1 MEALHACVHSSLAP
15 FFNAFVR
22 ANAKD
27 GGSSSSSAVAGESVS
42 ASVAAVGAV
51 KQKLDDL
58 EVSLFNA
65 KQNVQIETVVLDW
78 HPQIREAAEKA
89 RAAGRTLKA
98 DDLASRANDAEF
110 LNQLQASVNGWIQK
124 IERVTKLER
133 IETMPPNSDT
143 MQEISFWTELEAEVA
158 HIDEQLRS
166 AEAVTSMALLKQAK
180 RYWATM
186 AFDTDTVGLK
196 KAADLAHQY
205 APLTSD
211 LPLTPL
217 RQAVSVEALR
227 VAVVDVF
234 AHLQRAGAASSY
246 PIERH
251 LRLVEA
257 LARDVGERLIVLL
270 SMRPLLTLDANEA
283 DAVAAQ
289 CAALFGAWRDQFG
302 EYHGMLR
309 KLAKRRGQN
318 KLAITVAVDNKPLEE
333 RIAAVRRFRRQ
344 HEQLRSV
351 IATALPADALDGRD
365 AAAEIAAAYA
375 VVQSVDVLADRES
388 VNSAWDAAVR
398 AYDERVERV
407 EAAITAQL
415 RERLATA
422 QSANEMFRVCTKFN
436 ALFYRPRVRG
446 AVREYQAQLISRV
459 KDDIRALH
467 DTFKQQYPRT
477 EASHVAK
484 LRDVPPVSG
493 AIIWARQLERQL
505 AAAMARVENVL
516 GHGWELD
523 VDGARLAADAERFRA
538 KLNVDAMFEHWVKD
552 TEARALEV
560 VGRVLDVRKRSGGQ
574 LVLDIHFAEHLI
586 TLFKEVRNLQWLG
599 FRVPFSITQPADRA
613 KVLYPF
619 AVSLRESLRAYDAA
633 CSHVESEPSA
643 ASIALLVAALKRD
656 VQALVAEGFRLR
668 WEAWSKL
675 NPFVRKLGAA
685 VQLYSSKSEE
695 AIARSRAVRAAL
707 DALATCDYD
716 AAALRDALARIQAVV
731 DELELASFS
740 NLAHWLAEIEARVVD
755 ILEQRLVAALAVWN
769 EVFSASATK
778 SNNDAATA
786 VSSKKQQLTAAAI
799 AAAAVH
805 DALRAKLTMR
815 LALHEIVIRNQQMTL
830 EPPLES
836 ARERWVDYLHQW
848 LSVVCS
854 QERLR
859 ASRYNE
865 SLADGSDAAATRTYR
880 DVLGRIGGSA
890 LGDAFGAIERRLRE
904 VGAYVDEWLRYQAL
918 WDLEPAVLYDRLGD
932 DVERWR
938 RVLVEIKKS
947 RATFD
952 NAATRREFG
961 PIVID
966 YAQVQQQV
974 NTKYD
979 YWHRDALSTFGTR
992 LGGVMRGTHE
1002 ELAAARQALET
1013 LPLDASSPAA
1023 AVAFI
1028 VALQRTKRQVAQ
1040 WAARVESLDTG
1051 QQLLRRARYAFAA
1064 DWLDFAMVEGEW
1076 SALGELLRRK
1086 EAAVESHIPVLQQRV
1101 RDDTASLDAKV
1112 GAFVTEWPSNVANN
1126 PSAAAQD
1133 ALLALAAAEGALKA
1147 LHAEHERLT
1156 AAREALELGPPA
1168 ADPRKR
1174 LEPVSEELEAL
1185 RGVWNALG
1193 DVWRALDLMGE
1204 QQWATIQPRKVRK
1217 ELEAVLES
1225 LKQMPSRVRQYDAFG
1240 FVQARVKELLKHNI
1254 IVADL
1259 HSEALRE
1266 RHWRELRK
1274 RLNVNWV
1281 LSELTLGDI
1290 WRADLTK
1297 NGAKFRDVITQA
1309 QGELALEEF
1318 LKSVREHWQAYQLEL
1333 VPYQSKC
1340 MLIKGWDELFT
1351 KLSEHLGSLSSMKM
1365 SPFFK
1370 VFEDDHA
1377 QWDDKLNRTRALFD
1391 VWIDVQRR
1399 WVYLESIFTG
1409 SGDIAALLP
1418 KETARFRSLNQE
1430 FLTLMRRVAKA
1441 PAVLEVLAIDGVQ
1454 RAVEHLLETLLKV
1467 QKALGD
1473 YLERQRASFP
1483 RFYFIGDDDLLEII
1497 GNSKD
1502 LDKTQK
1508 HLRKMFAGV
1517 ASLTLADE
1525 NARIVGMSSAEGET
1539 VQFHAPIVLANVPK
1553 VHEWLTALEQ
1563 SMRGT
1568 LARLMRQCHAEAVA
1582 LDFGAADKCM
1592 DWIAR
1597 WPAQLVQLAM
1607 QVLWT
1612 GAVERALER
1621 PKEAAAALDA
1631 TLART
1636 CALLDA
1642 LAEAVMRDLPAV
1654 VRQKFEH
1661 LVTELVHQRDVTRSL
1676 RAANVDSA
1684 QSFAW
1689 LTEMRYYYTPPA
1701 ADATADSAFVKALQI
1716 RVANAAFDYG
1726 WEYLGVGERLVQTPL
1741 TSRAY
1746 LTLTQALH
1754 ARMGGS
1760 PFGPAGTGKC
1770 LARGTPVLMAD
1781 GRFRAVELV
1790 KDGEAVMGD
1799 DGTPRIVTGTTR
1811 GQERMVQI
1819 MPRRRDKAAA
1829 AFVCNASHILSL
1841 KLSTLPALVDQNTV
1855 EFAVVRRDRAGVA
1868 DRIDRQQVKFESA
1881 SEASVV
1887 FAALSAGDDDHR
1899 QLLSRLHYPVSSAFA
1914 VLKRDET
1921 VDISVAHFLDS
1932 SRVAPSVR
1940 SAAKLYH
1947 AAAMTFPTIAQPP
1960 SDPYAFGAWLSDC
1973 ESRRVDDDG
1982 DWSMS
1987 QSTNDGVPD
1996 AFKYGSVATRRQL
2009 LAGICD
2015 AAAGGEIAL
2024 KSEQL
2029 LADVEFVARSLGF
2042 DAERTTAGRLAV
2054 GVAALEEF
2062 SIQLVSPCGGDAG
2075 WKVVVDDAAAALD
2088 AAAVTL
2094 EKLPLPE
2101 YVVGDFFGFQVSGN
2115 GRFVVGERC
2124 YVTHNTE
2131 TAKALGTQ
2139 LGRYTLV
2146 FCCDDSF
2153 DLKAVSRILIGLC
2166 MCGAWGVFDE
2176 FNRLEERILS
2186 AVSQQ
2191 IQVIQE
2197 GLAGGKREIELGERT
2212 VPLSDDMGIFVT
2224 MNPGYAGRTELP
2236 QNLKQL
2242 FRGIAMISP
2251 DRELIAQVML
2261 FSQGYKTAERLS
2273 SKIVPLFRLCAEQL
2287 SSQAHYDFG
2296 LRALKSV
2303 LVSAGRLKRHTI
2315 AAAHEAARDGAA
2327 AAAAVLSASGEQ
2339 LVALEAQ
2346 LLMRSV
2352 CETVLPKLVAADI
2365 GLFHSLLRDVFPG
2378 VRYESVALDAVLVNV
2393 RAVCA
2398 ERQLLAS
2405 EAWLAKVVQLYQ
2417 MVALHHGLMMVGPS
2431 AGKTT
2436 AWQVLLEALERTEGV
2451 RGASYVLDPKAIT
2464 KDELFGTLDAT
2475 TREWTDGLFTHLL
2488 RRIIDNVR
2496 GDEHLKRHWIIFD
2509 GDVDPEWV
2517 ENLNALL
2524 DDNRILTLPNG
2535 ERLALPHNVRI
2546 MFEVQHLRYATP
2558 ATVSRCGMVFFSQE
2572 TLPTTVLLDGYL
2584 LRLRARPTEADE
2596 RAAHEREVK
2605 QAGAG
2610 ADAATV
2616 PTTLGGLRAQRV
2628 CADALAPHLAA
2639 DGFVLRAIEYAEQR
2653 AHVMTFTRLRVLEN
2667 VFAILNKGI
2676 AIVTDYNA
2684 AHGDFPLDG
2693 ARTAAFIEQWSAF
2706 AVMWGVGGSMSLHER
2721 ELFARHV
2728 ADAVPFSTPDGS
2740 GAKGVG
2746 AGAPSLLDYGVQL
2759 DVPAGWQLWS
2769 ERVPRIDIETHQV
2782 GSPDLVI
2789 ATVDTVRHEAVLH
2802 AWLHEHRPLLL
2813 CGPPGSGKS
2822 MTLQATLQSMPEVLF
2837 VSLNFS
2843 SATTPELLMNTFAQ
2857 YCEYTR
2863 TASGDTVLRP
2873 TLAGKWLVVFCDEI
2887 NLPAEDRYGTQ
2898 RVITFLRQLTER
2910 GGFWRSGDHV
2920 WVTLERVQFV
2930 GACNPPTDPGRVPL
2944 TTRFLRHTPLLLVD
2958 FPSRTSL
2965 VQIYGTFCR
2974 ALLKLVPPLRAQA
2987 PALTEAMI
2995 DIYSESA
3002 VKFTPDVQPHYIYSP
3017 RELSR
3022 WVRALHTALAPLDGQ
3037 CSVDNLVRL
3046 WAHEGLRLFADR
3058 LVLRAERAWTDAL
3071 IDRVAARHF
3080 GDAVAAPGGAALAR
3094 PILFSKWLSSR
3105 YESVQ
3110 IDALREYVQARLKV
3124 FYEEE
3129 LDVPVVLFDEVLEHI
3144 LRIDRVFRQPQ
3155 GHALL
3160 VGVSGGGKTLLSRF
3174 VAWLGGLS
3182 VFTIKVNNRY
3192 TAEDFDDD
3200 LRSVMKRAGCNDE
3213 KICFIFDESNVLG
3226 SAFLERM
3233 NTLLAGGEVPGLFE
3247 GEEYTALMHQC
3258 KDAANR
3264 AGQLIDGHDELY
3276 RFFVAQVRRN
3286 LHIVFTMNPASGDF
3300 HNRSATSPALFN
3312 RMTMDWFGD
3321 WPDKAFQQVASE
3333 FTHTLDIDDAAYEPP
3348 AVFPVEPLL
3357 LTMPARVSHRDAV
3370 IASLVYVHSTI
3381 TVANQR
3387 LQRTQGRTNYV
3398 TPRHF
3403 LDFIGQFVKMLNEK
3417 RAALEEEQLHLNVG
3431 LRRLTDTAAEVQ
3443 ALQTQL
3449 AAQNRELTAKNV
3461 EANEKLKQMV
3471 ADQQVAEEKR
3481 RASVALQAQLDE
3493 RNVEI
3498 QKQKAS
3504 AYADLEKA
3512 EPALINAQQ
3521 AVSAIQKKHLDELR
3535 ALPKPPDKVRWT
3547 LEAVAMMLEGKPV
3560 KLDWADIRKLVSA
3573 GDFVTRVAQFDS
3585 KSITRPVR
3593 AMVMKEYTSLPDFN
3607 AETINRASRACGP
3620 LAEWVIAQVFY
3631 SDILERV
3638 APLRQQVESL
3648 EAAASAL
3655 VAQQRDL
3662 QTTVQTLEASIARYK
3677 TEYAA
3682 LISETERIKTTMA
3695 DVERRVTRSVSLLDN
3710 LGAERDRWRAQS
3722 ASFQAELATMV
3733 GDVLVSA
3740 AFLAYAGFFDQ
3751 QYRDALRAKWCERLR
3766 AARIALKENLSVSA
3780 YLSTPEDRLAW
3791 HANALPADELSTE
3804 NAVMLQRFNRYPLV
3818 IDPSGQA
3825 AEFLLRQYAS
3835 RRITKTSFLDASFM
3849 KNLEAAL
3856 RFGTPLLVQ
3865 DVENIDPVVNPVLNK
3880 EIYKKGGRVLIRLGD
3895 QDIDFSPTFVIF
3907 LVTRDPTAHFTPDL
3921 CSRVTFVNFTVTPAG
3936 LLAQLAHETLRV
3948 ERPDVHERR
3957 TDVLRLQGEYRVRL
3971 RALEKSLLAALN
3983 EAEGNLLDN
3992 DTVLATLERLKH
4004 DAADVA
4010 RKAADADAVMAELT
4024 AVSRQYAP
4032 FAKACASIYF
4042 ALEELAQVHFLY
4054 QFSLPFFFDIFNDLL
4069 AGRVAADG
4077 TDARAG
4083 APRLLDGIA
4092 EHAARLSRLGHA
4104 LFRAAFRRVSR
4115 SLLHGDYVTFGV
4127 RLAQI
4132 ALQLDNFALPA
4143 DELEF
4148 LLRGGAAASAADPS
4162 PYRLADEL
4170 ARVAPEW
4177 KELGARARAG
4187 ALAAYSKSTSTDAAT
4202 DLPLEALPSGGGS
4215 AERAPVL
4222 RAFRAVLLAKA
4233 LRSDRVPAA
4242 LEALVEAVF
4251 ERGFLAPGDADLAG
4265 AAARVGAHRS
4275 PLLLA
4280 AAPGFDAGLA
4290 VETLAQRL
4298 GKRCAS
4304 LAIGSPEGFGLA
4316 ETALGAASSGGT
4328 WLLLKNVHLAPA
4340 WLVTI
4345 EKRLHTLT
4353 PHADFRLFLTAE
4365 MSEQLPRSLL
4375 RLAQV
4380 FVFEKPPGL
4389 KASLQLTFGTVAARA
4404 NRAPVERARLY
4415 FLVHWFHAVVLERLR
4430 YAPLGWSKAFEF
4442 GESDLTGALDT
4453 LDEWLDA
4460 EARGKSNV
4468 APERIPWAAL
4478 RALLGQSIYGGRLD
4492 NTFDQRLLDALLEK
4506 LFSPRSFDAEF
4517 ALVDVPG
4524 LRVAAPEG
4532 TKADAFQQWIDALP
4546 AVQTPAWLGLPADAE
4561 RPAAHQQR
4569 SARVAQSAQDVS
4581 RRHRFW

>member
-1 MEALHACVHSSLAP
+1 MWQAQLQVQCLPAGSSVIEALHACVHSTLAP

-27 GGSSSSSAVAGESVS
+27 QPSATAAAGAGLATSDLATSVASAADVSASVS

-65 KQNVQIETVVLDW
+65 KQNVQIETVVLDY
-78 HPQIREAAEKA
+78 HPVIKEAAEKA

-98 DDLASRANDAEF
+98 DDLASRAADAEF

-133 IETMPPNSDT
+133 IDAMPARGET
-143 MQEISFWTELEAEVA
+143 MQEVSFWSEIEAEVA
-158 HIDEQLRS
+158 HIEEQLRS
-166 AEAVTSMALLKQAK
+166 PEAATSQALLKQAK
-180 RYWATM
+180 RFWATM
-186 AFDTDTVGLK
+186 AFDTDTIGLK
-196 KAADLAHQY
+196 KVADLAKQY
-205 APLTSD
+205 APLTSA

-217 RQAVSVEALR
+217 RQAVSVDALR

-234 AHLQRAGAASSY
+234 AHLQRAGTASTY

-257 LARDVGERLIVLL
+257 VARDVAQRLVLLL
-270 SMRPLLTLDANEA
+270 SMRPLLTLDASEA
-283 DAVAAQ
+283 DAVAASVGD
-289 CAALFGAWRDQFG
+289 LFAAWREQFS

-318 KLAITVAVDNKPLEE
+318 KLAIHVNVDNKPLEE
-333 RIAAVRRFRRQ
+333 RVAAVRRFRRQ

-351 IATALPADALDGRD
+351 IANALPADALDGRD
-365 AAAEIAAAYA
+365 ATGEIAAAYA
-375 VVQSVDVLADRES
+375 GVQRVDVLAELES
-388 VNSAWDAAVR
+388 TDSPFDAAVR
-398 AYDERVERV
+398 AYDERVEYV
-407 EAAITAQL
+407 DAAITAQL

-446 AVREYQAQLISRV
+446 AVREYQAQLIARV
-459 KDDIRALH
+459 KDDIRALQE
-467 DTFKQQYPRT
+467 TFKQQYLRT
-477 EASHVAK
+477 EASHVAR

-505 AAAMARVENVL
+505 AGAMARVENVL

-523 VDGARLAADAERFRA
+523 VEGARLAADAERFRA

-552 TEARALEV
+552 TEARSLEV
-560 VGRVLDVRKRSGGQ
+560 VGRVLDVRKRAGGQ
-574 LVLDIHFAEHLI
+574 LALDIHFAEHLT

-619 AVSLRESLRAYDAA
+619 AVSLRESLRAYDTA
-633 CSHVESEPSA
+633 CSHIDAEPAA
-643 ASIALLVAALKRD
+643 ASLGLLVASFKRD
-656 VQALVAEGFRLR
+656 VQALIADGFKLR

-685 VQLYSSKSEE
+685 VQAFASKSEE
-695 AIARSRAVRAAL
+695 AIARSRAVRTAL
-707 DALATCDYD
+707 DALSACDYD
-716 AAALRDALARIQAVV
+716 TAALRDALARIQAVI
-731 DELELASFS
+731 DELELAAFS
-740 NLAHWLAEIEARVVD
+740 NLPHWLAEIEARVVD
-755 ILEQRLVAALAVWN
+755 VLEQRLVSALGCWNDVFGAAP
-769 EVFSASATK
+769 SSGG
-778 SNNDAATA
+778 AAA
-786 VSSKKQQLTAAAI
+786 NPPTAAA
-799 AAAAVH
+799 AAAAKKAPTAAEVAAAAAH
-805 DALRAKLTMR
+805 DALRAKLKLR
-815 LALHEIVIRNQQMTL
+815 LTLHEIVIRNQQMTL
-830 EPPLES
+830 EPPLEG
-836 ARERWVDYLHQW
+836 ARERWIDYLHSW
-848 LSVVCS
+848 LNVVCG
-854 QERLR
+854 QKRLR

-865 SLADGSDAAATRTYR
+865 SLADGGDAASAATSTYR
-880 DVLGRIGGSA
+880 DVLGRIGGTA
-890 LGDAFGAIERRLRE
+890 LGAAFSAIEKRLRE

-961 PIVID
+961 PITID

-1002 ELAAARQALET
+1002 DLAAARQALET
-1013 LPLDASSPAA
+1013 LPLDVSSPAH

-1028 VALQRTKRQVAQ
+1028 VALQRTKRQVKE
-1040 WAARVESLDTG
+1040 WTARVESLNTG
-1051 QQLLRRARYAFAA
+1051 QQLLKRARYAFAV
-1064 DWLDFAMVEGEW
+1064 DWLDYAMVEGEW

-1086 EAAVESHIPVLQQRV
+1086 EAAVEAHVPVLQQRV
-1101 RDDTASLDAKV
+1101 RDDTATLESRV
-1112 GAFVTEWPSNVANN
+1112 GAFVAEWPNNVANN
-1126 PSAAAQD
+1126 PGAAAQD
-1133 ALLALAAAEGALKA
+1133 ALVALAGAEGALKA
-1147 LHAEHERLT
+1147 LHGEHERLT
-1156 AAREALELGPPA
+1156 AAREALDLGAPSV
-1168 ADPRKR
+1168 DPRKR
-1174 LEPVSEELEAL
+1174 LEPVAEELEAL

-1193 DVWRALDLMGE
+1193 DVWRTLDQMGE
-1204 QQWATIQPRKVRK
+1204 QSWATIQPRKVRK
-1217 ELEAVLES
+1217 ELENVLEA

-1240 FVQARVKELLKHNI
+1240 FVQARVKELLKHNL
-1254 IVADL
+1254 IVTDL

-1266 RHWRELRK
+1266 RHWRDLRK
-1274 RLNVNWV
+1274 RLGVNWV

-1297 NGAKFRDVITQA
+1297 NGNKFRDIITQA

-1318 LKSVREHWQAYQLEL
+1318 LKSVREHWQAHALEL

-1340 MLIKGWDELFT
+1340 MLIKGWDDLFS
-1351 KLSEHLGSLSSMKM
+1351 KLGEHLGSLSSMKM

-1399 WVYLESIFTG
+1399 WVYLESIFSG
-1409 SGDIAALLP
+1409 SGDIATLLP

-1441 PAVLEVLAIDGVQ
+1441 PLVLEVLAIDGVQ

-1525 NARIVGMSSAEGET
+1525 NARIVGMTSAEGES
-1539 VQFHAPIVLANVPK
+1539 VALSAPIVLANVPK
-1553 VHEWLTALEQ
+1553 VHEWLTALEAA
-1563 SMRGT
+1563 MRVT
-1568 LARLMRQCHAEAVA
+1568 LARLMRQCHAEAAA
-1582 LDFGAADKCM
+1582 LDFATAEPCM
-1592 DWIAR
+1592 AWIAR
-1597 WPAQLVQLAM
+1597 WPAQLVQLSM

-1612 GAVERALER
+1612 AAIEKALSA
-1621 PKEAAAALDA
+1621 PKDAAAALDA
-1631 TLART
+1631 SLART

-1654 VRQKFEH
+1654 SRQKFEH
-1661 LVTELVHQRDVTRSL
+1661 LVTELVHQRDVTRTL
-1676 RAANVDSA
+1676 RAGGVDTA

-1689 LTEMRYYYTPPA
+1689 LTEMRYYYAPPA
-1701 ADATADSAFVKALQI
+1701 ADAADAAFMKALQV
-1716 RVANAAFDYG
+1716 RVANAQFDYG

-1760 PFGPAGTGKC
+1760 PFGPAGTGK
-1770 LARGTPVLMAD
+1770 
-1781 GRFRAVELV
+1781 
-1790 KDGEAVMGD
+1790 
-1799 DGTPRIVTGTTR
+1799 
-1811 GQERMVQI
+1811 
-1819 MPRRRDKAAA
+1819 
-1829 AFVCNASHILSL
+1829 
-1841 KLSTLPALVDQNTV
+1841 
-1855 EFAVVRRDRAGVA
+1855 
-1868 DRIDRQQVKFESA
+1868 
-1881 SEASVV
+1881 
-1887 FAALSAGDDDHR
+1887 
-1899 QLLSRLHYPVSSAFA
+1899 
-1914 VLKRDET
+1914 
-1921 VDISVAHFLDS
+1921 
-1932 SRVAPSVR
+1932 
-1940 SAAKLYH
+1940 
-1947 AAAMTFPTIAQPP
+1947 
-1960 SDPYAFGAWLSDC
+1960 
-1973 ESRRVDDDG
+1973 
-1982 DWSMS
+1982 
-1987 QSTNDGVPD
+1987 
-1996 AFKYGSVATRRQL
+1996 
-2009 LAGICD
+2009 
-2015 AAAGGEIAL
+2015 
-2024 KSEQL
+2024 
-2029 LADVEFVARSLGF
+2029 
-2042 DAERTTAGRLAV
+2042 
-2054 GVAALEEF
+2054 
-2062 SIQLVSPCGGDAG
+2062 
-2075 WKVVVDDAAAALD
+2075 
-2088 AAAVTL
+2088 
-2094 EKLPLPE
+2094 
-2101 YVVGDFFGFQVSGN
+2101 
-2115 GRFVVGERC
+2115 
-2124 YVTHNTE
+2124 TE

-2153 DLKAVSRILIGLC
+2153 DLKAVSRIFVGLC

-2197 GLAGGKREIELGERT
+2197 GLAAGKREIELGERT

-2261 FSQGYKTAERLS
+2261 FSQGYKTAERLA

-2315 AAAHEAARDGAA
+2315 MSAA
-2327 AAAAVLSASGEQ
+2327 AATAAAAKDASDAAAATAARAAEAVLSATGDR

-2352 CETVLPKLVAADI
+2352 CETVLPKLVAGDI
-2365 GLFHSLLRDVFPG
+2365 GLFHSLLGDVFPG
-2378 VRYESVALDAVLVNV
+2378 VQYEQVALDQLLLNV

-2398 ERQLLAS
+2398 ERQLLPS
-2405 EAWLAKVVQLYQ
+2405 DAWIAKLVQLYQ

-2431 AGKTT
+2431 AGKSA
-2436 AWQVLLEALERTEGV
+2436 AWRVLLEALERTEGV

-2496 GDEHLKRHWIIFD
+2496 GDEHLKRHWIVFD

-2535 ERLALPHNVRI
+2535 ERLALPNNVRI
-2546 MFEVQHLRYATP
+2546 MFEVQHLKYATP
-2558 ATVSRCGMVFFSQE
+2558 ATVSRCGMVFFSAE
-2572 TLPTTVLLDGYL
+2572 TLPATTLLDGQL
-2584 LRLRARPTEADE
+2584 LRLRARPCDGDE
-2596 RAAHEREVK
+2596 RAARERELK
-2605 QAGAG
+2605 QAGVAAG
-2610 ADAATV
+2610 AAAQH
-2616 PTTLGGLRAQRV
+2616 PTTLPGLHAQRV
-2628 CADALAPHLAA
+2628 CADALAPHMAA
-2639 DGFVLRAIEYAEQR
+2639 GGFVLRAIEYAEQR
-2653 AHVMTFTRLRVLEN
+2653 AHIMTFTRLRVLESL
-2667 VFAILNKGI
+2667 FAILNMGI
-2676 AIVTDYNA
+2676 ARIAEYNV
-2684 AHGDFPLDG
+2684 AHGDFPLDA
-2693 ARTAAFIEQWSAF
+2693 ARTSAFIEQWLAF

-2721 ELFARHV
+2721 ELFGRHV
-2728 ADAVPFSTPDGS
+2728 ADLVPFATPDGS
-2740 GAKGVG
+2740 GSKG
-2746 AGAPSLLDYGVQL
+2746 AASGAPSLLDYSVQL
-2759 DVPAGWQLWS
+2759 EHAGGWQPWT
-2769 ERVPRIDIETHQV
+2769 ERVPRVDIETHQV

-2789 ATVDTVRHEAVLH
+2789 ATVDTVRHEAVLRS
-2802 AWLHEHRPLLL
+2802 WLHEHRPLLL

-2822 MTLQATLQSMPEVLF
+2822 MTLQATLQSMPEIIF

-2843 SATTPELLMNTFAQ
+2843 SATTPELLMNTFQQ
-2857 YCEYTR
+2857 YCEYTK
-2863 TASGDTVLRP
+2863 TATGDTVLRP
-2873 TLAGKWLVVFCDEI
+2873 TQANKWLVLFCDEI
-2887 NLPAEDRYGTQ
+2887 NLPSEDRYGTQ
-2898 RVITFLRQLTER
+2898 RVITFLRQLTEH
-2910 GGFWRSGDHV
+2910 GGFWRAGDHV

-2930 GACNPPTDPGRVPL
+2930 GACNPPTDPGRVAM
-2944 TTRFLRHTPLLLVD
+2944 TTRFLRHAPLLLVD
-2958 FPSRTSL
+2958 FPSRASL
-2965 VQIYGTFCR
+2965 TQIYGTFSR
-2974 ALLKLVPPLRAQA
+2974 ALLKLVPPLRAHA
-2987 PALTEAMI
+2987 GALTDAMV
-2995 DIYSESA
+2995 DVYSESA

-3017 RELSR
+3017 RELTR
-3022 WVRALHTALAPLDGQ
+3022 WVRALHTAIVPLDGQ
-3037 CSVDNLVRL
+3037 CSLDGLVRL
-3046 WAHEGLRLFADR
+3046 WAHEGLRLFSDR
-3058 LVLRAERAWTDAL
+3058 LVTRGERQWTDAL
-3071 IDRVAARHF
+3071 LDRVAARHF
-3080 GDAVAAPGGAALAR
+3080 GDAVAAPGGAALQR
-3094 PILFSKWLSSR
+3094 PIMFSKWLTSR

-3110 IDALREYVQARLKV
+3110 IDKLREYVQARLKV

-3144 LRIDRVFRQPQ
+3144 LRLDRVFRQSQ

-3192 TAEDFDDD
+3192 TAEDFDED

-3213 KICFIFDESNVLG
+3213 KICFIFDESNVLS

-3247 GEEYTALMHQC
+3247 GEEYTSLMHQC

-3264 AGQLIDGHDELY
+3264 AGQLIDGDEELY

-3286 LHIVFTMNPASGDF
+3286 LHIVFTMNPASTDF
-3300 HNRSATSPALFN
+3300 HNRSATSPALYN
-3312 RMTMDWFGD
+3312 RCVIDWFGD

-3333 FTHTLDIDDAAYEPP
+3333 FTHTLDIDDAAYEAPLD
-3348 AVFPVEPLL
+3348 FPVAPLL

-3381 TVANQR
+3381 TEANAR

-3403 LDFIGQFVKMLNEK
+3403 LDFIAQFVKMLNEK

-3443 ALQTQL
+3443 ALQKQL
-3449 AAQNRELTAKNV
+3449 ATQNRELQAKNV

-3512 EPALINAQQ
+3512 EPALISAQQ
-3521 AVSAIQKKHLDELR
+3521 AVSAIQKKHLDEIK
-3535 ALPKPPDKVRWT
+3535 ALPKPPEKIRLT
-3547 LEAVAMMLEGKPV
+3547 LEAVAMLLEGKPV
-3560 KLDWADIRKLVSA
+3560 KFDWADIRRIVSGA
-3573 GDFVTRVAQFDS
+3573 DFTTRVEQFDS
-3585 KSITRPVR
+3585 KTISKPVR
-3593 AMVMKEYTSLPDFN
+3593 AMVMKEYTSLPDFT
-3607 AETINRASRACGP
+3607 AERINTASRACGP

-3631 SDILERV
+3631 SDILDRV

-3648 EAAASAL
+3648 EAAAKTL
-3655 VAQQRDL
+3655 VEQQREL
-3662 QTTVQTLEASIARYK
+3662 QATVKALETSIARYK
-3677 TEYAA
+3677 DEYAA

-3710 LGAERDRWRAQS
+3710 LGSERDRWRAQS
-3722 ASFQAELATMV
+3722 TSFQAELATMV
-3733 GDVLVSA
+3733 GDVLVCS

-3751 QYRDALRAKWCERLR
+3751 QYRDGLLAKWTARLR
-3766 AARIALKENLSVSA
+3766 AGRLALKENLSVST
-3780 YLSTPEDRLAW
+3780 YLSTPEDRMGW

-3825 AEFLLRQYAS
+3825 AEFLLKQYAS
-3835 RRITKTSFLDASFM
+3835 RRIAKTSFLDASFM
-3849 KNLEAAL
+3849 KNLESAL

-3936 LLAQLAHETLRV
+3936 LLSQLAHETLRV

-3971 RALEKSLLAALN
+3971 RALEKSLLTALN

-4010 RKAADADAVMAELT
+4010 RKAADADAVMTELT
-4024 AVSRQYAP
+4024 ATSRQYAP
-4032 FAKACASIYF
+4032 FAKACSAIYF

-4054 QFSLPFFFDIFNDLL
+4054 QFSLPFFFDLFNDLL
-4069 AGRVAADG
+4069 AGRVSADG
-4077 TDARAG
+4077 MDARAG
-4083 APRLLDGIA
+4083 APKLLDGVA
-4092 EHAARLSRLGHA
+4092 EHAARLQRLGHA
-4104 LFRAAFRRVSR
+4104 LFRVAFRRVSR

-4127 RLAQI
+4127 RLVQI
-4132 ALQLDNFALPA
+4132 ALQLDNVSLPA
-4143 DELEF
+4143 DEFEF
-4148 LLRGGAAASAADPS
+4148 LLRGGEAASADDQS
-4162 PYRLADEL
+4162 PLRLVDEL
-4170 ARVAPEW
+4170 ARIADW
-4177 KELGARARAG
+4177 KELGARVRSG
-4187 ALAAYSKSTSTDAAT
+4187 ALEPYRKSPSTDAVSELPADAVPAT
-4202 DLPLEALPSGGGS
+4202 GGGGS
-4215 AERAPVL
+4215 SGGVV
-4222 RAFRAVLLAKA
+4222 RAFRNVLLAKT

-4242 LEALVEAVF
+4242 LEAFVEAVF
-4251 ERGFLAPGDADLAG
+4251 EKGFLAPGDADLAG
-4265 AAARVGAHRS
+4265 AAQRVGAQRA

-4280 AAPGFDAGLA
+4280 AAPGFDAGVA
-4290 VETLAQRL
+4290 VEAMAQRL
-4298 GKRCAS
+4298 GKKCTS

-4365 MSEQLPRSLL
+4365 MSELLPRSLL

-4389 KASLQLTFGTVAARA
+4389 KASLQLTFGAVAARA
-4404 NRAPVERARLY
+4404 NKAPVERSRLY
-4415 FLVHWFHAVVLERLR
+4415 FMVHWFHAVVLERLR

-4442 GESDLTGALDT
+4442 GESDLNGALNT
-4453 LDEWLDA
+4453 LDEWLEA

-4468 APERIPWAAL
+4468 APERVPWAAL
-4478 RALLGQSIYGGRLD
+4478 RSLLGQSIYGGRLD

-4506 LFSPRSFDAEF
+4506 LFTPRCFDAEF

-4524 LRVAAPEG
+4524 LRITAPEG
-4532 TKADAFQQWIDALP
+4532 TKAEAFQQWIDALP
-4546 AVQTPAWLGLPADAE
+4546 SAQSPAWLGLPADAE
-4561 RPAAHQQR
+4561 RLLLTNNGRRVLRNLLKMYRVDTDSATEETEKTAAAAAAAAAAKADDARPAWMTALEATVTAFAAALPAKFEHKIDAGDNVVDPLQRFFAREVATARQLLASLRADLRDLAGVCKGDVKQTNHLRALIASITKGTVPAAWRQYEVPPSVGCTRWISDFAARLRQFDGLSFR
-4569 SARVAQSAQDVS
+4569 SVTVGALMQPSAYITATRQAAAKARGWSLENLVLDATVLDGAAPAPTDDPTAFVVRGLYLVAATWRDGALRDGGDMLTALPAVMFRWRDASSTSSSSTADTAAKAAASRASLPLYTNDS
-4581 RRHRFW
+4581 RRTQLLVVDLPAQPGVPSSRWAECGTALLAANFD